1 MNHQKDGHFGGRGIG
16 RAETIDRNFP
26 VWRCIKLDFDPSV
39 NVINGRS
46 QVRCIKFLQ
55 LSVYFASIIFVRLF
69 RIFQIRTIF
78 LGYLCEGERN
88 IFGGNVLPVRYNG
101 EFSHDNALK
110 VHPTIYRR
118 G

>member
-46 QVRCIKFLQ
+46 QVRCLKFLQ

-69 RIFQIRTIF
+69 RINDFSDSNNFSRISLR
-78 LGYLCEGERN
+78 GGEKYIWRKCSS
-88 IFGGNVLPVRYNG
+88 R
-101 EFSHDNALK
+101 
-110 VHPTIYRR
+110 
-118 G
+118 